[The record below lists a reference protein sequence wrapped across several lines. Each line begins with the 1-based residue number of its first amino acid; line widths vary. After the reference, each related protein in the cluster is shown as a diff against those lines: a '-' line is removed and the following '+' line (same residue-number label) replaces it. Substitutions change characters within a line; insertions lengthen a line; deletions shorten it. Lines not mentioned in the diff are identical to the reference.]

1 MLVEAS
7 TAMRSSLAPPPLESL
22 GVLAALGVALG
33 VLAAPG
39 VLVAL
44 GVLSPPPQA
53 RATSASAPVR
63 IAASASFGTWM
74 RFIIGASLVQRLD
87 WECVAWGR

>member
-7 TAMRSSLAPPPLESL
+7 TAMRSPPPLSPLPPLPLSPLEPL
-22 GVLAALGVALG
+22 GVLV
-33 VLAAPG
+33 APG

-53 RATSASAPVR
+53 MATSASAPAR

-74 RFIIGASLVQRLD
+74 RFIIGASLIQRLG
-87 WECVAWGR
+87 WCCVSWAR